1 MKNYLL
7 LSIVAFC
14 AVPVSA
20 QTLDS
25 LVQNRDIFEWLN
37 LSGIYGNRVT
47 LIQPESLQSAI
58 QYHIISNEAKKIQ
71 GYRVRIFRSNAQ
83 SARDVSLAIKEEFE
97 TLFPFVQAYR
107 DHVAIDFRVVVGD
120 FRTRSEATRFRN
132 ELMSLPQYRDK
143 PVVIISEAIEFPPL

>member
-1 MKNYLL
+1 MKHYLFL
-7 LSIVAFC
+7 FITTFLTTQLS
-14 AVPVSA
+14 S

-25 LVQNRDIFEWLN
+25 LVLNRDIFEFLN
-37 LSGIYGNRVT
+37 SSGIYGNRVT
-47 LIQPESLQSAI
+47 LVQPESLKSAI
-58 QYHIISNEAKKIQ
+58 QYQIVQNEAKKIQ

-83 SARDVSLAIKEEFE
+83 SARETSLAVKEEFE
-97 TLFPFVQAYR
+97 ALFPSVQAYR